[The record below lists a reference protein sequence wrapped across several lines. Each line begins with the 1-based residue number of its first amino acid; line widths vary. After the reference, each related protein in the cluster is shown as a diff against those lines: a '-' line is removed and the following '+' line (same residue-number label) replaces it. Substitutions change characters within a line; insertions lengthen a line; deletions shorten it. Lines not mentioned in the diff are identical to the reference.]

1 MEDINE
7 CTYDPPY
14 VGKGSSPGWAA
25 GSSKNVEQ
33 ITEGIPDYS
42 AAAADSDYDEDYGEY
57 YDYRKRRSAGRQK
70 RFDMAGGYDGKIL
83 ILTQLITNIIQL
95 TMVVQ
100 EVPTHMATPMEIH
113 THMIMLVHMIQV
125 FWNV

>member
-42 AAAADSDYDEDYGEY
+42 AAASDDYDEGYDDY

-70 RFDMAGGYDGKIL
+70 RFDMNQAYGGL
-83 ILTQLITNIIQL
+83 
-95 TMVVQ
+95 
-100 EVPTHMATPMEIH
+100 
-113 THMIMLVHMIQV
+113 
-125 FWNV
+125 